1 MSNKT
6 QLASKAISLLVCA
19 CSGFDVLAADPF
31 TDAMQEAYAPYRVAL
46 FQTNSKLQPESQRAV
61 QQAQQAWSGVMAKFS
76 ANPPAPYDRDT
87 SFVKSLDQVAKVYSL
102 AAEQVAGNQLNIA
115 HETLEAARDIM
126 AELRRRNQIVVFSD
140 HMNAYHAEMERVLI
154 DGPKILPQPNG
165 VQQLT
170 EMLGV
175 LDYLAT
181 RLAKE
186 ASVKLAKDDEF
197 AGLVKAIAQSIVDL
211 RAALL
216 TQDAARISAAIGKIK
231 QPYSKLFI
239 KFG

>member
-1 MSNKT
+1 MSIKT
-6 QLASKAISLLVCA
+6 KFVPKAISLFIGT
-19 CSGFDVLAADPF
+19 CSGLNVLAADPF
-31 TDAMQEAYAPYRVAL
+31 TDAMQEAYAPYRIAL

-61 QQAQQAWSGVMAKFS
+61 QQAQQAWSGVVAKFS

-102 AAEQVAGNQLNIA
+102 ATEQVAGNQLSAA

-140 HMNAYHAEMERVLI
+140 HMNSYHAEMERVLI
-154 DGPKILPQPNG
+154 EGPKLLPQPNG
-165 VQQLT
+165 VQRLT

-186 ASVKLAKDDEF
+186 ASAKLANDNEF
-197 AGLVKAIAQSIVDL
+197 ASLVKAIEQSVIDL

-216 TQDAARISAAIGKIK
+216 TQDAVRISAAIGKIK
-231 QPYSKLFI
+231 QPYSKLFL

>member
-1 MSNKT
+1 MSIKT
-6 QLASKAISLLVCA
+6 TLVLRAISAVICA
-19 CSGFDVLAADPF
+19 FAVASAHAADPF

-87 SFVKSLDQVAKVYSL
+87 SFVKSLDQVARVYSL
-102 AAEQVAGNQLNIA
+102 AAEQVAENQLNTA

-154 DGPKILPQPNG
+154 DGPKVLPQPNG

-175 LDYLAT
+175 LDYLAR
-181 RLAKE
+181 RLSKE
-186 ASVKLAKDDEF
+186 ASTVSTKDEEL
-197 AGLVKAIAQSIVDL
+197 AGLVKAVDQSIIDL

-216 TQDAARISAAIGKIK
+216 TRDSARISAAIGKIK
-231 QPYSKLFI
+231 QPYSKLFL

>member
-1 MSNKT
+1 M
-6 QLASKAISLLVCA
+6 
-19 CSGFDVLAADPF
+19 
-31 TDAMQEAYAPYRVAL
+31 
-46 FQTNSKLQPESQRAV
+46 
-61 QQAQQAWSGVMAKFS
+61 
-76 ANPPAPYDRDT
+76 
-87 SFVKSLDQVAKVYSL
+87 
-102 AAEQVAGNQLNIA
+102 
-115 HETLEAARDIM
+115 EAARDIM

-154 DGPKILPQPNG
+154 DGPKVLPQPNG